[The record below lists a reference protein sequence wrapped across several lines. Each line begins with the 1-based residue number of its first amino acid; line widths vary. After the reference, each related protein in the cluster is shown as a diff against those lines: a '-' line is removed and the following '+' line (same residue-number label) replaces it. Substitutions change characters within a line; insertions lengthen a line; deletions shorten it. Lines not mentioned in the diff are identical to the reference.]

1 MKKLVLVLHKYFL
14 EFCPNFKYKCFQQ
27 FSMAVTVTSWCF
39 SSCITLCNITIKLFK
54 PFPTIRYFCSTL
66 SSFLI
71 ISFLLS
77 MIYKLPSLVTISF
90 SFLLK
95 TTLPCHHFVL
105 FSILF
110 SSFFTCL
117 FGFCRHNIIFHRL
130 IVYEETIRNHVFITL
145 FFL

>member
-1 MKKLVLVLHKYFL
+1 MKELVLVLHKYFL

-39 SSCITLCNITIKLFK
+39 SSCITLCNITVKLFE
-54 PFPTIRYFCSTL
+54 PFPTIRYVCSTL

-71 ISFLLS
+71 ISFLSS
-77 MIYKLPSLVTISF
+77 MIYSYLPLPPFLFLFCLKLPSLVTISF
-90 SFLLK
+90 YFLFFS
-95 TTLPCHHFVL
+95 LPFL
-105 FSILF
+105 PA
-110 SSFFTCL
+110 CL
-117 FGFCRHNIIFHRL
+117 FFVDMNIIFHRL